1 MCRVELQYFDKHSQ
15 ICMIHELEKNAV
27 LKRQKDYCHCF
38 GKDRIRT
45 RNLGVR
51 NELHFLKYEGID
63 HIYAMCYLWEQYQIL
78 DIEANFL

>member
-1 MCRVELQYFDKHSQ
+1 
-15 ICMIHELEKNAV
+15 MIHELEKNAV

-38 GKDRIRT
+38 GKDRIRS

-63 HIYAMCYLWEQYQIL
+63 HIYAMCYL
-78 DIEANFL
+78 